1 MQRVTGVAK
10 RLRAEHGVVAA
21 NLTITIAFALFAVIE
36 LTRTL
41 LAANSIDERVKVIVG
56 EVDPIN
62 TDLDQVAKLDET
74 ARMAE
79 QIMAAAQPLTGQA
92 GQIVDATASID
103 NTGSSILST
112 ATSINGVVKGING
125 NVNGIL
131 GSVGP
136 INGNARGI
144 NAELSAINP
153 EVDSINFGVAEINR
167 RADIVIGETIEIDN
181 DLTNINNLVN
191 SIEQS
196 ATEICQGVVTVF
208 QTTSN
213 CP

>member
-1 MQRVTGVAK
+1 M
-10 RLRAEHGVVAA
+10 
-21 NLTITIAFALFAVIE
+21 
-36 LTRTL
+36 
-41 LAANSIDERVKVIVG
+41 
-56 EVDPIN
+56 
-62 TDLDQVAKLDET
+62 
-74 ARMAE
+74 
-79 QIMAAAQPLTGQA
+79 
-92 GQIVDATASID
+92 
-103 NTGSSILST
+103 
-112 ATSINGVVKGING
+112 
-125 NVNGIL
+125 
-131 GSVGP
+131 GP

-167 RADIVIGETIEIDN
+167 RAGIVIGLTTEIDN

-208 QTTSN
+208 ETTSN